1 MTRGVVA
8 LVVLLARLTGLA
20 IRKESLVWRRVD
32 GDPDFARLSMDA
44 IRMTAQLVLT
54 AEAFGV
60 VVACRTF
67 EPEHLPGQCFGRLKR
82 WRRGALEFGRSDD
95 RILWDGLVAGLSG
108 LRARR
113 GACGR
118 LLFRFC
124 FRLCRGHWE

>member
-1 MTRGVVA
+1 MTRGIVA

-67 EPEHLPGQCFGRLKR
+67 EPEHLPGQCLGRLKR
-82 WRRGALEFGRSDD
+82 WRRGALEFGRSDN
-95 RILWDGLVAGLSG
+95 RILWDGLVTGVSG

-118 LLFRFC
+118 LVFRFC
-124 FRLCRGHWE
+124 FRLCCGHRE